1 VSLRPAVLLP
11 LRGAKKK
18 AEAFFRI
25 KGKRQL
31 NIIHS
36 LFYHQG

>member
-1 VSLRPAVLLP
+1 MRSAKLIP
-11 LRGAKKK
+11 LQGAKKK
-18 AEAFFRI
+18 AEAFFYI
-25 KGKRQL
+25 KDKRQL